1 MTSQKVLKIASIFG
15 LLAVAIGAFGAHSLS
30 TFLIE
35 NNRVATFETAV
46 RYHFY
51 HTIALLVVS
60 VLLQNNSSKHL
71 HRAAILFSI
80 GILIFSGSLY
90 ILALSNFT
98 FLGAITPLGGLC
110 FMAAWISLFFFAKEL
125 K

>member
-30 TFLIE
+30 SFLIE

-60 VLLQNNSSKHL
+60 VLLQNNSSKYL
-71 HRAAILFSI
+71 NRAAILFSI
-80 GILIFSGSLY
+80 GILVFSGSLY

>member
-15 LLAVAIGAFGAHSLS
+15 LLALAIGTFGAHSLS
-30 TFLIE
+30 SFLIE
-35 NNRVATFETAV
+35 NNRVDTFETAM

-60 VLLQNNSSKHL
+60 VLLQNNTSKHL
-71 HRAAILFSI
+71 NRAAILFSL

-90 ILALSNFT
+90 VLALSNFT

-110 FMAAWISLFFFAKEL
+110 FMVAWISLFFSAKEL
-125 K
+125 N

>member
-15 LLAVAIGAFGAHSLS
+15 LFAVAIGAFGAHSLS
-30 TFLIE
+30 SILIE
-35 NNRVATFETAV
+35 NNRVDTFETAV

-71 HRAAILFSI
+71 NRAVILFSI

-90 ILALSNFT
+90 VLALSNFT

-110 FMAAWISLFFFAKEL
+110 FMAAWISLFSSAKEL